1 MMLCN
6 AAMQPLMAD
15 LPALPAETAAPVI
28 LACADSRGRVYYH
41 AGLTT
46 TYYGPFGACTP
57 GGPGAENYPDL
68 SKLEWDINDL
78 HINAAG
84 PHIGPALRRA
94 LAIVRAW
101 QTQMEQDF
109 PEIPFDIF
117 LCVDDGRH
125 LIEESECRSP
135 SVTVHFCARRDDR
148 HYIHPESMSGQNTQP
163 MLLVYV
169 NPESHAEK
177 ENTHAD

>member
-6 AAMQPLMAD
+6 TAMQRLMAD

-28 LACADSRGRVYYH
+28 RAGRDRLGRVYYH

-46 TYYGPFGACTP
+46 AYYGPQGSCIP
-57 GGPGAENYPDL
+57 GSSGAENYPDL
-68 SKLEWDINDL
+68 SELEWHINDL
-78 HINAAG
+78 HLDADG

-94 LAIVRAW
+94 LATVRAW
-101 QTQMEQDF
+101 QAQMEQDF
-109 PEIPFDIF
+109 PQTPFDIF

-125 LIEESECRSP
+125 LIEESECCNP
-135 SVTVHFCARRDDR
+135 SVTVHFCALRDGR
-148 HYIHPESMSGQNTQP
+148 HYIHPESISGQNAQP

-169 NPESHAEK
+169 NQESNTKK